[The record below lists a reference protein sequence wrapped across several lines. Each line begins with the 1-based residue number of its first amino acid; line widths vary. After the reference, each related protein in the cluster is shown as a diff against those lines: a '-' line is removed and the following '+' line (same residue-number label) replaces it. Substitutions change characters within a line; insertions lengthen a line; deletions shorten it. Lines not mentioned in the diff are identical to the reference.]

1 MTHVCKE
8 HVAGI
13 HDAVLR
19 IQWAVLARIDPAPH
33 MGGDLLVHTCTVDCF
48 RKTDGLFLQGGHGHD
63 GLKRGA
69 RGFLGLGR
77 IVEQRQGHVVVQ
89 LIVVFRIHC
98 TGKLIVVIAG
108 IRHQGP
114 YLSRLHIGHHASG
127 RTGIQG
133 QLGRG
138 DLNIRDLLAD
148 ELEGILV
155 SVGLQHP
162 DLRLIVSQ
170 DILGIQGQAQLLSC
184 DRTAVYEILI
194 DPF

>member
-1 MTHVCKE
+1 MNVCD
-8 HVAGI
+8 HAG
-13 HDAVLR
+13 R
-19 IQWAVLARIDPAPH
+19 STR
-33 MGGDLLVHTCTVDCF
+33 
-48 RKTDGLFLQGGHGHD
+48 
-63 GLKRGA
+63 
-69 RGFLGLGR
+69 
-77 IVEQRQGHVVVQ
+77 
-89 LIVVFRIHC
+89 
-98 TGKLIVVIAG
+98 
-108 IRHQGP
+108 
-114 YLSRLHIGHHASG
+114 
-127 RTGIQG
+127 IQG